1 MMKQTNF
8 SEDQQ
13 YGYRDENSSHI
24 IHSIAFA
31 CLPEIFRDRM
41 SRDPVYK
48 NWVYEDVEEEDNR
61 EMDPATFAKLEEA
74 RKMEDMRL
82 AEDRKREE

>member
-1 MMKQTNF
+1 
-8 SEDQQ
+8 
-13 YGYRDENSSHI
+13 
-24 IHSIAFA
+24 
-31 CLPEIFRDRM
+31 M

-48 NWVYEDVEEEDNR
+48 NWEYEDVEEEDNR
-61 EMDPATFAKLEEA
+61 DLDPITFAKLEEA